1 MTCKA
6 RMEEIKAQLKGL
18 GEFKDKLS
26 VFMNMDYI
34 RLTTQAESLDE
45 FMRKRM
51 EANQTT
57 LLMLANENSNKTLMD
72 TLAPLETRMTA
83 QIDNLVRDHA
93 AMRGYLTKINEVV
106 NDIAAI
112 EEKLAV
118 RPTIEDIDAKMDKF
132 KDYTTIKAFQ
142 GLQRI
147 VSQKAEGIQQD
158 EMRVQLDAT

>member
-1 MTCKA
+1 
-6 RMEEIKAQLKGL
+6 MEEIKAQLKGL